1 MDDLPLARLLASS
14 LRLVVD
20 EMHERLAAEGF
31 EDLRPVHGYA
41 LNAAAEEG
49 GVTASALA
57 SLLGVTKQAVA
68 KLVDEL
74 VALGYARRSVADEDG
89 RRRPVT
95 LTPRGR
101 AALAAS
107 ARIQREIEQ
116 EWARRAGARSLAS
129 ARHTLERVIEGA
141 VAEGRTVSLRPTW

>member
-1 MDDLPLARLLASS
+1 MDDLPIARLLASS

-31 EDLRPVHGYA
+31 EDLRPAHGYA
-41 LNAAAEEG
+41 LNAAAADG

-74 VALGYARRSVADEDG
+74 VTLGYVTRSADAADG
-89 RRRPVT
+89 RQRPVT
-95 LTPRGR
+95 LTARGR
-101 AALAAS
+101 AALTAS
-107 ARIQREIEQ
+107 ARIQREIED
-116 EWARRAGARSLAS
+116 EWAHVAGPRSLAS
-129 ARHTLERVIEGA
+129 A
-141 VAEGRTVSLRPTW
+141 